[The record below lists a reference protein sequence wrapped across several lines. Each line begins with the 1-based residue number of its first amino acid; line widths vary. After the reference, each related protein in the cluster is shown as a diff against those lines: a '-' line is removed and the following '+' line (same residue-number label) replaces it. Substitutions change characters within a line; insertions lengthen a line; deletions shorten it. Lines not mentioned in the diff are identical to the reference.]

1 MDISRADWVLYRT
14 KVANWQEA
22 YMERLCHEYAA
33 LLTSEK
39 IGSQAFWELNNRIK
53 QDKKSPG
60 VQIELK
66 KSTMLWNIIAMLQ
79 DGVIDMGDLDGFS
92 DELIERVKA
101 IVQGRYI

>member
-53 QDKKSPG
+53 QDKKSLG
-60 VQIELK
+60 VQIELR
-66 KSTMLWNIIAMLQ
+66 KSTMLWDIIAMLQ

-101 IVQGRYI
+101 IAQGGYI